1 VIGPTKTSK
10 GSRAWLPFLFLL
22 MGFVLQPIGAVV
34 AEDMAAPARAPKLQQ
49 DEQGRVLV
57 DVRVRGEGPFP
68 FLLDTAASR
77 TVMYRT
83 LVSLLELEAVPFKS
97 RRVMTAT
104 GAREMQLYR
113 IGEFEALGKTLSVKE
128 TVAMPDPSVEGI
140 SGILGID
147 LLRGHQMILDQTGAR
162 LEDDR
167 NLRRESGWLDLK
179 ARAVGYGSLAV
190 TVVIE
195 GVEIH
200 ALVDTGSGKTV
211 LNRPALEALEKALPG
226 AITEGGASVSA
237 SGRAMAA
244 SVIEVPGLAVGTWQ
258 LPGQR
263 LVSAHLPIFATFGAS
278 RAPAMILGMDV
289 LLQADTVAMDFKRW
303 RMMVRPRGEAAV
315 QAGRP

>member
-1 VIGPTKTSK
+1 MIGPIKTSK
-10 GSRAWLPFLFLL
+10 GSLAWLPFLFLL
-22 MGFVLQPIGAVV
+22 MGFALQPVTA
-34 AEDMAAPARAPKLQQ
+34 AATEDMAAPTAAPKLQQ
-49 DEQGRVLV
+49 DEHGRMLV

-83 LVSLLELEAVPFKS
+83 LVSLLELEAIPFKS

-113 IGEFEALGKTLSVKE
+113 IGEFEALGKTLNVKE

-147 LLRGHQMILDQTGAR
+147 LLRGHQMILDRTGAR

-190 TVVIE
+190 TVIIE

-200 ALVDTGSGKTV
+200 ALVDTGSGRTV
-211 LNRPALEALEKALPG
+211 LNRPALEALEKLITG
-226 AITEGGASVSA
+226 SVTEGGASVSA
-237 SGRAMAA
+237 SGRSMAA
-244 SVIEVPGLAVGTWQ
+244 SVIDVPGLTIGTWQ
-258 LPGQR
+258 LPAQR
-263 LVSAHLPIFATFGAS
+263 LVSAHLPVFSTFGAS

-289 LLQADTVAMDFKRW
+289 LLQADTVAMDFRRW
-303 RMMVRPRGEAAV
+303 RMLVRPREVAV
-315 QAGRP
+315 QPAQP

>member
-1 VIGPTKTSK
+1 MTKQSKSWK
-10 GSRAWLPFLFLL
+10 GSRAWLPFLFLCMTGL
-22 MGFVLQPIGAVV
+22 VPAAAFDDAGV
-34 AEDMAAPARAPKLQQ
+34 EDVPEEISRLKQ

-57 DVRVRGEGPFP
+57 DVEVRGEGPYP

-77 TVMYRT
+77 SVMYRT
-83 LVSLLELEAVPFKS
+83 LVSELGLEAVPFKS

-104 GAREMQLYR
+104 GAREMQLFR
-113 IGEFEALGKTLSVKE
+113 IGELKALGKSLEVKE

-147 LLRGHQMILDQTGAR
+147 ILRGHVLMLDRTGAR
-162 LEDDR
+162 LDDDR
-167 NLRRESGWLDLK
+167 NVKREPGWLDLK

-200 ALVDTGSGKTV
+200 ALVDTGSGATV
-211 LNRPALEALEKALPG
+211 LNGPAFEALQEVIPDG
-226 AITEGGASVSA
+226 VTDDQASVSA

-244 SVIEVPGLAVGTWQ
+244 HVIKVPGMTIGDWALAE
-258 LPGQR
+258 QR
-263 LVSAHLPIFATFGAS
+263 LVSAHLPIFSTFGAS
-278 RAPAMILGMDV
+278 HAPAMILGMDV

-303 RMMVRPRGEAAV
+303 RMMVRPREAAV
-315 QAGRP
+315 QSAQP

>member
-1 VIGPTKTSK
+1 MTGLNKIRE
-10 GSRAWLPFLFLL
+10 GSRAWLPFLFLCICH
-22 MGFVLQPIGAVV
+22 VLQPLVA
-34 AEDMAAPARAPKLQQ
+34 AEDSVSGAPKLQQ
-49 DEQGRVLV
+49 DEHGRMLV
-57 DVRVRGEGPFP
+57 DVHVGGEGPFP

-113 IGEFEALGKTLSVKE
+113 VGDLEALGKTLRVNE
-128 TVAMPDPSVEGI
+128 TVAMPDPALEGT

-147 LLRGHQMILDQTGAR
+147 LLRGHQLLLDRTGAR
-162 LEDDR
+162 LDDDR
-167 NLRRESGWLDLK
+167 NLKREAGWLDLK

-190 TVVIE
+190 TVIIE

-200 ALVDTGSGKTV
+200 ALVDTGSGHTV
-211 LNRPALEALEKALPG
+211 LNGPALQALQEVIP
-226 AITEGGASVSA
+226 EGMTDDQASVSA

-244 SVIEVPGLAVGTWQ
+244 SVIKVPAMSVGPWQ
-258 LPGQR
+258 LTDQR
-263 LVSAHLPIFATFGAS
+263 LVSAHLPVFSTFGAS

-289 LLQADTVAMDFKRW
+289 LLQADVVAMDFRRW
-303 RMMVRPRGEAAV
+303 RMMVRPKD
-315 QAGRP
+315 

>member
-1 VIGPTKTSK
+1 MIGPTKTSK
-10 GSRAWLPFLFLL
+10 GSRVWLPFLCLL
-22 MGFVLQPIGAVV
+22 VGSILQPVAAVQ

-83 LVSLLELEAVPFKS
+83 LVSMLELEAVPFKS

-113 IGEFEALGKTLSVKE
+113 IGEFEALGKTLNVKE

-140 SGILGID
+140 AGILGID
-147 LLRGHQMILDQTGAR
+147 LLRGHQMILDRTGAR

-167 NLRRESGWLDLK
+167 NLRRESDWLDLK

-211 LNRPALEALEKALPG
+211 LNGPALKALEKLLPG
-226 AITEGGASVSA
+226 SVNEGGASVSA
-237 SGRAMAA
+237 SGRSMAA
-244 SVIEVPGLAVGTWQ
+244 SMIDVPGLAIGPWQ
-258 LPGQR
+258 LPAQR
-263 LVSAHLPIFATFGAS
+263 LVSAHLPIFSTFGAS

-289 LLQADTVAMDFKRW
+289 LLQADTVAMDFRRW
-303 RMMVRPRGEAAV
+303 RMLVRPREAAV
-315 QAGRP
+315 QPAQP